1 MNAED
6 LRFFLAVRQA
16 GSIKGGARLLKVDH
30 STVSRRLA
38 ALEEALDARLFERT
52 PEGLLETDV
61 GRAIGPLAERI
72 ELLTREL
79 QDAANAASDSPTGP
93 VRIAVSPL
101 IAEHFLVPLVPEL
114 QRRFP
119 NVGFDIVADI
129 SRTNV
134 LRREA
139 DIAIRQHPTGKAP
152 AESSALAMKIGV
164 FAFAAYA
171 SPAYLE
177 RHGRPEGLAPNLA
190 GHQMISTGKWAPGN
204 AWNEQLEHPAEY
216 ILTVY
221 PFSTA
226 TVAATTG
233 IGIAVLPCLGADTH
247 PNLVRLTPP
256 LDAYDIWIVSSP
268 EVQNNQRV
276 KAVKEV
282 LIEMLRAAAP
292 AFAGTAGPRNA
303 SPPPPR

>member
-61 GRAIGPLAERI
+61 ARAIGPLAERI

-101 IAEHFLVPLVPEL
+101 VADHFLIPLVPEL

-119 NVGFDIVADI
+119 NIAFDIVADI

-152 AESSALAMKIGV
+152 AESSALAMKIGI

-177 RHGRPEGLAPNLA
+177 RHGRPQGGLAPNLA
-190 GHQMISTGKWAPGN
+190 GHRMISTGKWAPGN
-204 AWNEQLEHPAEY
+204 AWNEQLDNPAEY
-216 ILTVY
+216 VLTVY

-226 TVAATTG
+226 TAAAATG
-233 IGIAVLPCLGADTH
+233 VGIAVLPCLGADTD
-247 PNLVRLTPP
+247 PRLVRLTPP
-256 LDAYDIWIVSSP
+256 LDCFDIWVVSSP
-268 EVQNNQRV
+268 EVQANQRV
-276 KAVKEV
+276 RAVKEA
-282 LIEMLRAAAP
+282 LIELLRDRAP
-292 AFAGTAGPRNA
+292 ALAGTGGTT
-303 SPPPPR
+303 

>member
-38 ALEEALDARLFERT
+38 TLEEALDARLFERT

-101 IAEHFLVPLVPEL
+101 IAEHFLIPRVPEL

-119 NVGFDIVADI
+119 NVAFDIVADI
-129 SRTNV
+129 SRANV

-139 DIAIRQHPTGKAP
+139 DIAIRQHPVGKAP
-152 AESSALAMKIGV
+152 AEASALVMKIGV

-177 RHGRPEGLAPNLA
+177 RRGRPEGGLAPNLA
-190 GHQMISTGKWAPGN
+190 RHQMISTGKWAPGN
-204 AWNEQLEHPAEY
+204 SWNEQLDHPAEY
-216 ILTVY
+216 VLTVY

-226 TVAATTG
+226 TVAAATG
-233 IGIAVLPCLGADTH
+233 IGIAVLPCLGADTD
-247 PNLVRLTPP
+247 PRLVRLTPP
-256 LDAYDIWIVSSP
+256 LNAYDIWVVSSP

-276 KAVKEV
+276 KAVKQA
-282 LIEMLRAAAP
+282 LIEMLRAAVP
-292 AFAGTAGPRNA
+292 AFAGTAGA
-303 SPPPPR
+303 T

>member
-101 IAEHFLVPLVPEL
+101 IADHFLIPLVPEL

-119 NVGFDIVADI
+119 SIAFDIVADI
-129 SRTNV
+129 SRANV
-134 LRREA
+134 MRREA
-139 DIAIRQHPTGKAP
+139 DIAIRQHPAGKAP
-152 AESSALAMKIGV
+152 AESAALAMKIGA

-171 SPAYLE
+171 SPSYLE
-177 RHGRPEGLAPNLA
+177 RRGRPEGLAPDLS

-204 AWNEQLEHPAEY
+204 AWNEQLDHPAEY
-216 ILTVY
+216 SLTVY

-226 TVAATTG
+226 TVAAATG
-233 IGIAVLPCLGADTH
+233 LGIAVLPCLGADTH
-247 PNLVRLTPP
+247 PHLVRLTPP
-256 LDAYDIWIVSSP
+256 IAFFDMWIVSSP
-268 EVQNNQRV
+268 EVQKNQRV
-276 KAVKEV
+276 KAVKEA
-282 LIEMLRAAAP
+282 LIEMLRTAAP
-292 AFAGTAGPRNA
+292 ELAGAAGTV
-303 SPPPPR
+303 

>member
-101 IAEHFLVPLVPEL
+101 VADHFLIPAVPEL

-119 NVGFDIVADI
+119 GVAFDIVADI
-129 SRTNV
+129 SRANV

-139 DIAIRQHPTGKAP
+139 DIAIRQHPAGKAP
-152 AESSALAMKIGV
+152 AEPSALAMKIGA
-164 FAFAAYA
+164 FSFAAYA

-177 RHGRPEGLAPNLA
+177 RHGRPEGLAPNLS

-204 AWNEQLEHPAEY
+204 AWNEQLDHPAEY
-216 ILTVY
+216 VLTVY

-226 TVAATTG
+226 IVAAVAG
-233 IGIAVLPCLGADTH
+233 IGIAVLPCLAADSH
-247 PNLVRLTPP
+247 PGLVRLTPP
-256 LDAYDIWIVSSP
+256 LDAYDSWIVSSP
-268 EVQNNQRV
+268 EVQKNQRV
-276 KAVKEV
+276 KAVKEA

-292 AFAGTAGPRNA
+292 KLAGTAGEA
-303 SPPPPR
+303 

>member
-101 IAEHFLVPLVPEL
+101 IADNFLIPLVPEL

-119 NVGFDIVADI
+119 EVAFDIFADI
-129 SRTNV
+129 SRANV
-134 LRREA
+134 VRREA
-139 DIAIRQHPTGKAP
+139 DIAIRQHPAGKAP
-152 AESSALAMKIGV
+152 AESSALALKVGIFG
-164 FAFAAYA
+164 FAAYA

-177 RHGRPEGLAPNLA
+177 RRGRPEGLAPNLT
-190 GHQMISTGKWAPGN
+190 GHLMISTGKWAPGN
-204 AWNEQLEHPAEY
+204 SWNEQLEHPAEY

-226 TVAATTG
+226 IAAAVTG

-247 PNLVRLTPP
+247 PRLVRLTPR
-256 LDAYDIWIVSSP
+256 LDAYDIWIVSSA

-276 KAVKEV
+276 KAVKDA

-292 AFAGTAGPRNA
+292 ELAGTAGA
-303 SPPPPR
+303 T